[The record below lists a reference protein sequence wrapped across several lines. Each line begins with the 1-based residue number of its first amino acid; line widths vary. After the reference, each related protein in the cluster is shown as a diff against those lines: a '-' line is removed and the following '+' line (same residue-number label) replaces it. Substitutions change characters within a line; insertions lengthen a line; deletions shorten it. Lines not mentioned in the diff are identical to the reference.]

1 MSSSALHDSTGGFN
15 RRVEYF
21 YDPDIGNYYYGSGHP
36 MKPHR
41 VRLTHHL
48 LLNYGLYRQ
57 MNVFRPL
64 KATKEEMSMFHK
76 SDYLDFLRICTPDEE
91 ERYANQMER
100 FNVGQADCPIFGDLY
115 EYCQVYSGAS
125 LSAAMRLNAKRSD
138 IVVNWSGGM
147 HHAKKSEASG
157 FCYVNDIVLAILE
170 LLKSK
175 ERVLY
180 LDIDIHHGDGVEEAF
195 YSTNRVMTLSF
206 HQYGDFF
213 PGTGTV
219 QDDGN
224 KDGKGYALNFPLQD
238 GLTNQSFRTV
248 FRPVIDEVMAR
259 FRPEAVVMCCGADSI
274 TGDRLGCWNL
284 TIKGHAEC
292 IDYVKGFGVPLML
305 LGGGGYTPRNVAR
318 CWAWETSVA
327 LGKTD
332 MLDDELPFNDYYEFF
347 KPEGYKLHLPPQK
360 NIENFNSTKELQ
372 NTLQKVLSILYKLE
386 SAPSVPIYTGNI
398 GTTQIPK
405 AAQDLDEREKIRN
418 ENVDAEVRTT
428 AAFEG
433 RKASNLD
440 AIAPE
445 SRVESD
451 LNSNNDGSSN
461 NNNSVMEEGVTAWK
475 VAPKEEE
482 DEEGL

>member
-1 MSSSALHDSTGGFN
+1 
-15 RRVEYF
+15 
-21 YDPDIGNYYYGSGHP
+21 
-36 MKPHR
+36 
-41 VRLTHHL
+41 
-48 LLNYGLYRQ
+48 
-57 MNVFRPL
+57 
-64 KATKEEMSMFHK
+64 
-76 SDYLDFLRICTPDEE
+76 
-91 ERYANQMER
+91 
-100 FNVGQADCPIFGDLY
+100 
-115 EYCQVYSGAS
+115 
-125 LSAAMRLNAKRSD
+125 
-138 IVVNWSGGM
+138 M

-180 LDIDIHHGDGVEEAF
+180 IDIDIHHGDGVEEAF

-238 GLTNQSFRTV
+238 GLTDASFRSV
-248 FRPVIDEVMAR
+248 FRPVIDEVMKR

-284 TIKGHAEC
+284 TIKGHADC
-292 IDYVKGFGVPLML
+292 INYIKGFGIPLML

-318 CWAWETSVA
+318 CWAWETGVA

-332 MLDDELPFNDYYEFF
+332 MLRDELPFNDYYDFF
-347 KPEGYKLHLPPQK
+347 KPDYRLHLPAQK
-360 NIENFNSTKELQ
+360 NVENFNSTKELQ
-372 NTLQKVLSILYKLE
+372 STLQKVLNILRKLE
-386 SAPSVPIYTGNI
+386 SAPSVPIYTGQI

-405 AAQDLDEREKIRN
+405 PAQDLDEREKIRIDS
-418 ENVDAEVRTT
+418 VDAEQRKT

-433 RKASNLD
+433 KKASPLD

-445 SRVESD
+445 SSVESN
-451 LNSNNDGSSN
+451 LNSVNSSSNSSSN
-461 NNNSVMEEGVTAWK
+461 NIGIMEAGVTAWA

>member
-1 MSSSALHDSTGGFN
+1 MSSSAVHDPNGGFN
-15 RRVEYF
+15 RVVEYF

-76 SDYLDFLRICTPDEE
+76 SDYLDFLRLCTPDDE
-91 ERYANQMER
+91 ERYANQMGR

-180 LDIDIHHGDGVEEAF
+180 IDIDIHHGDGVEEAF

-219 QDDGN
+219 QDDGH

-238 GLTNQSFRTV
+238 GLTDNAFRSV
-248 FRPVIDEVMAR
+248 FRPVIDEVMTR

-284 TIKGHAEC
+284 TIRGHADC
-292 IDYVKGFGVPLML
+292 INYVKGFGIPLML
-305 LGGGGYTPRNVAR
+305 LGGGGYTPRNVA
-318 CWAWETSVA
+318 
-327 LGKTD
+327 
-332 MLDDELPFNDYYEFF
+332 
-347 KPEGYKLHLPPQK
+347 
-360 NIENFNSTKELQ
+360 ST
-372 NTLQKVLSILYKLE
+372 
-386 SAPSVPIYTGNI
+386 
-398 GTTQIPK
+398 
-405 AAQDLDEREKIRN
+405 
-418 ENVDAEVRTT
+418 
-428 AAFEG
+428 
-433 RKASNLD
+433 
-440 AIAPE
+440 
-445 SRVESD
+445 
-451 LNSNNDGSSN
+451 
-461 NNNSVMEEGVTAWK
+461 
-475 VAPKEEE
+475 
-482 DEEGL
+482 